1 MRVGGVALE
10 KQDLGGP
17 MLNAE
22 NVHLDGSGNPYPDG
36 RDRGRDHPACA
47 FVDQARE
54 RRTRSGYAPHQEG
67 QAVLRVEGAHRRGRE
82 AGPPLLEEAAFSE
95 EVFLPVTFSEFLRF
109 YDNAA
114 D

>member
-1 MRVGGVALE
+1 MAQGIRIQTGAIVDATIPHAPSSTRHANGELDPDMHHTRKG
-10 KQDLGGP
+10 KQ
-17 MLNAE
+17 
-22 NVHLDGSGNPYPDG
+22 
-36 RDRGRDHPACA
+36 
-47 FVDQARE
+47 
-54 RRTRSGYAPHQEG
+54 
-67 QAVLRVEGAHRRGRE
+67 VLRVEGAHRRGRE